1 MKRCFH
7 SFSARILSVAMG
19 VLPLVSLVSLVTYAD
34 RSLAG
39 DLNRQLAIP
48 LNSGTLSQVRKAGD
62 RWMMAGDRQQQQ
74 GQMEAAIESWQKA
87 LELYRRVVDQE
98 AQGLVYRR
106 LAKAYLEL
114 GRPIESEDAA
124 RRALGFARTLN
135 DYQNQILGYNDVG
148 LLLMKRDP
156 SEAERSFAEG
166 VRIATVLKDTPGLG
180 TSLSNWGLAAKAT
193 GQYAAAIERL
203 QKGLPYQRIAL
214 DFAGESRSYQGLG
227 ESYFALGEYQKAAGN
242 YISALVLARQ
252 SKQHQVAFQALE
264 GLAMAYDRLGANN
277 AAIEALLDR
286 VRLAGR
292 TLEPVQVVEALQ
304 TIAEYY
310 YQKKDWAM
318 TDRVYEQAIQI
329 AEANQ
334 LDKDLPQLRKSL
346 ENLRNEFYFRRVRQ

>member
-1 MKRCFH
+1 MKRF
-7 SFSARILSVAMG
+7 SNTFSASILSLG
-19 VLPLVSLVSLVTYAD
+19 LGLLPLVGLFIAVD
-34 RSLAG
+34 RSMAG

-48 LNSGTLSQVRKAGD
+48 LNSGTLNRARKAGD
-62 RWMMAGDRQQQQ
+62 RWLATGDQQQQQ
-74 GQMEAAIESWQKA
+74 GQVTTAIESWQKA
-87 LELYRRVVDQE
+87 LELYRQVVDQE

-114 GRPIESEDAA
+114 GRTVEAEDAA

-135 DYQNQILGYNDVG
+135 DYHNQILGYNDVG

-156 SEAERSFAEG
+156 TEAEKSFAEG

-180 TSLSNWGLAAKAT
+180 TSLSNWGLAAQAA
-193 GQYAAAIERL
+193 GQFAVAIERL
-203 QKGLPYQRIAL
+203 QKGLPYQRMAL
-214 DFAGESRSYQGLG
+214 DFAGESRSYKGLG
-227 ESYFALGEYQKAAGN
+227 DAYLAVGESQKAAGN

-252 SKQHQVAFQALE
+252 SKQHAVAFQALE
-264 GLAMAYDRLGANN
+264 GLARAYDRLGANN

-292 TLEPVQVVEALQ
+292 TLEPAQVVQALQ

-310 YQKKDWAM
+310 YQKKDWAL
-318 TDRVYEQAIQI
+318 TDRVYKQAIQI